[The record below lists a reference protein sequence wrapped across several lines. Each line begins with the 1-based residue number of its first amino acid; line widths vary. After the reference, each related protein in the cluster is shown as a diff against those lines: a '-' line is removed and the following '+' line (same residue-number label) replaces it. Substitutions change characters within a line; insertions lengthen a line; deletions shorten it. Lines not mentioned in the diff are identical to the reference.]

1 MNYANKDRRK
11 TVEIKFGN
19 LDYFIILLQYITEI
33 RGLPPVPQDEDNIKK
48 KTAQSLRG
56 LSKQPIKKVPNAD
69 KKTYIFIK
77 RLSRKLSGQFSKR
90 IGLSPSKS
98 SENGTCFIWNVTT
111 ICLYVRKF
119 RNPSLGATLSL
130 VNVTCIP
137 SFAFES
143 ILLKLSITLSPFV
156 DTKVREIFGICN
168 SLPKKNE
175 KKCGGKIW
183 IIR

>member
-1 MNYANKDRRK
+1 MQIKIREKQPKKNL
-11 TVEIKFGN
+11 EIP
-19 LDYFIILLQYITEI
+19 IILLYYY
-33 RGLPPVPQDEDNIKK
+33 NILQKSAGCHLFLRMKRQHKK
-48 KTAQSLRG
+48 KRPRNHCGAFSE
-56 LSKQPIKKVPNAD
+56 KPIKKNPND
-69 KKTYIFIK
+69 GKNTYIFIK

-90 IGLSPSKS
+90 IGSSPSKS

-111 ICLYVRKF
+111 IRLYVRKF

-143 ILLKLSITLSPFV
+143 ILLKLSFITLSPFV
-156 DTKVREIFGICN
+156 DTKVRKIFGICN
-168 SLPKKNE
+168 SLPKKMK